1 MSESSVETQSSE
13 QDADTDT
20 TAQNT
25 ESSGGDTTTTGLST
39 QERTELDRLRAIH
52 KEEKRWESR
61 AKSNFADAEKFRELA
76 KAIGG
81 GDAKSDFD
89 PKSAIDELRSELQQ
103 ANLDRIRADVARVKN
118 VDPRYVVGATQD
130 EMAASADGYLADVE
144 ARVKAALQSGGSGT
158 VTKSPATESTST
170 VRGGDRVEGP
180 KQITSEAE
188 LKKLSPENQL
198 KAYQEGRL
206 DKLMGR

>member
-13 QDADTDT
+13 QDSDTDN
-20 TAQNT
+20 TAQT
-25 ESSGGDTTTTGLST
+25 AESSGGDTTTDGLSAP
-39 QERTELDRLRAIH
+39 ERTELDRLRAIH

-103 ANLDRIRADVARVKN
+103 ANLDRIRAEVARVKN
-118 VDPRYVVGATQD
+118 VDPRYVLGGTQD

-144 ARVKAALQSGGSGT
+144 ARVKAALQSGTGT
-158 VTKSPATESTST
+158 VTKSSATESTST

-180 KQITSEAE
+180 KQIVSEAE
-188 LKKLSPENQL
+188 LKKLSPANQL
-198 KAYQEGRL
+198 KAYEEGRL
-206 DKLMGR
+206 DKMLGR